1 MEVTHMRRAHTT
13 GLLVGTWLTLL
24 VLLAGCPGGITIP
37 LPPSIFSPSVTT
49 PAGNLVQNQ
58 AANVTISAVV
68 VGNGGIVTGVT
79 ADLTAL
85 GGSATEPLTL
95 SNIANTWSRTVTL
108 TPTVVGTREIVI
120 TARSSS
126 GLSSE
131 ATATITVTG
140 TGGGGDG
147 NNAPPVVS
155 TPTITGTLTAT
166 FASTIFL
173 TVVATDPDGTVQSV
187 VADLSPIGGLS
198 AQPLFE
204 SVQTPTFWT
213 FTGVVTPPTFG
224 TLTVLVQATDDLG
237 ASTTVSA
244 PVTVNF
250 VSP

>member
-1 MEVTHMRRAHTT
+1 MRHVHTT
-13 GLLVGTWLTLL
+13 RLLAGVWLTLI
-24 VLLAGCPGGITIP
+24 VLLTGCPGGITIP

-49 PAGNLVQNQ
+49 PAGNLTQNQ
-58 AANVTISAVV
+58 AGNVTVSAVV
-68 VGNGGIVTGVT
+68 VGNSGVVTGVI

-85 GGSATEPLTL
+85 GGSGAEPLTL
-95 SNIANTWSRTVTL
+95 STIANTWSTTVTL
-108 TPTVVGTREIVI
+108 TPTVAGTREVVI
-120 TARSSS
+120 TARSSN
-126 GLSSE
+126 GLSSQ

-140 TGGGGDG
+140 TGGNGG
-147 NNAPPVVS
+147 NNTQPVVS
-155 TPTITGTLTAT
+155 TPAITGTLTAT
-166 FASTIFL
+166 FASTILL

-224 TLTVLVQATDDLG
+224 TLTIFVQATDDLG
-237 ASTTVSA
+237 ASTTVST